1 MFSPDIFKVRVFWRG
16 SKFVFG
22 VQTLV
27 YVSSNVQVQNSSV
40 GYIRI
45 QSTNKLWVTTCTFWK
60 QSSVVWNSH
69 ISLKSDRALKCLWT
83 THNPIKTNFGGI
95 TQLQTRLKVMKTV
108 NWMMLAARQKKVDL
122 ATRMYCS
129 KTREQ
134 NFYHKTLKLN
144 HVHILCCVSCLGI
157 EIICV
162 GSTDMGPNH
171 LRIGTSFMAVFY

>member
-83 THNPIKTNFGGI
+83 THNLIKTNFGGI
-95 TQLQTRLKVMKTV
+95 TASNPPQGNENGQLNDV
-108 NWMMLAARQKKVDL
+108 AARQKSRRRGCVFKNARTKFL
-122 ATRMYCS
+122 P
-129 KTREQ
+129 Q
-134 NFYHKTLKLN
+134 NF
-144 HVHILCCVSCLGI
+144 VEVEPCILCCYLLCLLG
-157 EIICV
+157 EIIGV
-162 GSTDMGPNH
+162 GSPN
-171 LRIGTSFMAVFY
+171 L

>member
-1 MFSPDIFKVRVFWRG
+1 MFSPDIFKVWVFWRG

-108 NWMMLAARQKKVDL
+108 NWMMLAARQKKSTWLHGCTVQKRENKISTTKLWSWTMYIFYVVL
-122 ATRMYCS
+122 AVW
-129 KTREQ
+129 E
-134 NFYHKTLKLN
+134 
-144 HVHILCCVSCLGI
+144 
-157 EIICV
+157 
-162 GSTDMGPNH
+162 
-171 LRIGTSFMAVFY
+171 

>member
-1 MFSPDIFKVRVFWRG
+1 MS
-16 SKFVFG
+16 
-22 VQTLV
+22 
-27 YVSSNVQVQNSSV
+27 
-40 GYIRI
+40 
-45 QSTNKLWVTTCTFWK
+45 CTFWK
-60 QSSVVWNSH
+60 QSSAVWNSH

-108 NWMMLAARQKKVDL
+108 NWMMLAARQKKSTWL

-144 HVHILCCVSCLGI
+144 HVFYVVLAVWEEKLLVLIRPINVTKSF
-157 EIICV
+157 
-162 GSTDMGPNH
+162 TKNA
-171 LRIGTSFMAVFY
+171 SFMAVFY